1 MGQLIMLFEFFLA
14 FCMFSLFK
22 CEPLYHKEPID
33 ITKPFTKDIPWSAR
47 NLFRKF
53 MKSLETINNDK
64 KLDISFHTLERVD
77 DGFEFDLRDILADPS
92 VTGVDIFW
100 PSPSKKSCH
109 IKLGTSD
116 YKLEGKRTNGFIFYD
131 FDHVLSL
138 GLSSSLVRVRPVLP
152 LACSAEDSP
161 FYAFLVIYR
170 NISKGLVLQEIDN
183 ARDSRFKRDAKD
195 NEPNKVKKNQDLGC
209 QLIPWTVDFARLSSF
224 IVAPLKYNANS
235 CQGHCGQREKG
246 FDRMTRKTLTNYEL
260 LRVFLLGK
268 SSRNTAVANQRNMGR
283 RPWRMLTPPS

>member
-1 MGQLIMLFEFFLA
+1 MQ
-14 FCMFSLFK
+14 
-22 CEPLYHKEPID
+22 
-33 ITKPFTKDIPWSAR
+33 
-47 NLFRKF
+47 
-53 MKSLETINNDK
+53 
-64 KLDISFHTLERVD
+64 
-77 DGFEFDLRDILADPS
+77 ILQNFAE
-92 VTGVDIFW
+92 
-100 PSPSKKSCH
+100 
-109 IKLGTSD
+109 
-116 YKLEGKRTNGFIFYD
+116 LEGKRTNGFIFYD

-183 ARDSRFKRDAKD
+183 AGDSRFKRDAKD

-235 CQGHCGQREKG
+235 CQGHCGRREKG

-260 LRVFLLGK
+260 LRVFLLGEIQPEHSCCQPTK
-268 SSRNTAVANQRNMGR
+268 YGSQALAYANSTLIIITSLPHMRVLECACHSECYSSKQFILFTEDFLHGRYFVKTALVTMITVV
-283 RPWRMLTPPS
+283 L